1 MLAVRKITST
11 LQLIAEA
18 NVLLGSG
25 WLYIPVKLT
34 KPMAKMLIID
44 RIRSVSNTLAL
55 AKKAVKISST
65 GTDIIDMSR
74 KP

>member
-1 MLAVRKITST
+1 
-11 LQLIAEA
+11 
-18 NVLLGSG
+18 
-25 WLYIPVKLT
+25 
-34 KPMAKMLIID
+34 MAKMLIID